1 MVDTRGNTEAT
12 REDAAIGGGRIAFLS
27 DSAEFGGAEVSMVI
41 LAEHMPT
48 RYEFIAVLSDAA
60 AAETRERLARAGA
73 KLVEVAGLRRRP
85 TPASVIRLVGSLRR
99 ISPTV
104 VHINATDQGDGLTG
118 LLAARILRL
127 PTILNIRNV
136 IPGRSPMRE
145 LLSRWALRRADI
157 ALGPSEFVGAY
168 LTGIGARAHVV
179 TNGVP
184 APSLD
189 PGARASLGIEESA
202 FVVGGIGRLHQQ
214 KGWDVLC
221 EAAQQ
226 VRARLP
232 GAIFVVVGEGDER
245 ARLTAR
251 PSCRNIRF
259 VGYRSAASSL
269 LGAFDVLVMPSRYEA
284 FGRVAVEAMLAGVP
298 IVASA
303 VQALPEVLDEHAV
316 LVPPDDSAALAQA
329 IVALAEDSGRRTVM
343 GPAARMRAEE
353 LFDVRRMAAE
363 TAATYDLLAHRRNA
377 RSTG

>member
-259 VGYRSAASSL
+259 VG
-269 LGAFDVLVMPSRYEA
+269 
-284 FGRVAVEAMLAGVP
+284 
-298 IVASA
+298 
-303 VQALPEVLDEHAV
+303 
-316 LVPPDDSAALAQA
+316 
-329 IVALAEDSGRRTVM
+329 
-343 GPAARMRAEE
+343 
-353 LFDVRRMAAE
+353 
-363 TAATYDLLAHRRNA
+363 
-377 RSTG
+377 